1 MAGWVAGLASVAL
14 NGADA
19 VTAHWS
25 FQPVRAPAIPVVRD
39 GAWCR
44 TSVDRFV
51 LARMEAEGTKPAAEA
66 GRRAWLRRVTLD
78 LTGLPPTADEADAF
92 EQDMAPEAHERVVER
107 LLASEAY
114 GERWGRHWLDVARYA
129 DTAGETADYP
139 VPVAWRYRDYVI
151 RAFNADKPYDAF
163 VREQVA
169 GDILALQGDPA
180 LHGERVA
187 ATGFLAVS
195 RRFGFDSENYHHL
208 TLQDAI
214 DTIGQGVLGL
224 TLGCARCHAHKYDPV
239 PLSDYYAL
247 YGILES
253 TRFAFPGSEQKQ
265 RVRSMASVAPPA
277 EALPKWRAHAWRVS
291 ELSRRL
297 EALGK
302 PGPSAVLRPVEGMD
316 GDLEMQAPAAGGS
329 KGVLVPPW
337 VYEGLIAV
345 TTDAQSPFRNVHPSG
360 RVGASVAA
368 GTNAWWMEQAVSP
381 AVKSLLASTGRWW
394 VQLDFKAGTD
404 AAEAGAGGHRAWL
417 GLSRDAA
424 LVEVRFNG
432 DRAWLRGNSGEVSE
446 VALPEPGQW
455 HNVQVEVDV
464 ASGMARATV
473 GVPGQTRE
481 LGRVRVHGTAAALD
495 GLRVGVGSASAPAP
509 HPSLAL
515 DNVEVREASFGPV
528 TRDLPQ
534 LAWEGA
540 SPVVLRKELEALS
553 GMDGDFELQR
563 DGAAPVAPW
572 HPGPNAAVKA
582 SSRAQSPWRNLY
594 PPGVAGLRMQSGE
607 GYNGFGQTLPRR
619 WEASRTAVLHAGFD
633 FHCEGDGTEPGTW
646 RYYVGHGGGTSSA
659 LEIHFNGGGLWIRDG
674 DERRRVTGLRPGAW
688 HQVRVRM
695 DLAGRRFAGVV
706 EAADGAGGATS
717 FEGALGKGWDG
728 VVDYTFIDSHGHK
741 GGIRPSVD
749 ADNLVVREES
759 LPGREAVAS
768 GLAGAARQEKA
779 AALRGQL
786 AALEGQAEPLRR
798 ELERILVEGPVE
810 MAYAV
815 SEGTPRDARVQL
827 RGDPDQPGDV
837 VPRGFLKVLGGA
849 RLAQGTAASGRMDLA
864 RWLTDLS
871 NPLTARVMANRIWQW
886 HFGAALVATPNDFG
900 LRGARPSDPALLDH
914 LASEFVRMGWSV
926 KAMHRLVVL
935 SATYRQA
942 SHGLERSPTSAGNAG
957 AECPEPGV
965 QSMTGKDSGAGG
977 GTAGWSPFA
986 RRRLAAEEVRDAL
999 LAVSGGLDRTRGGGH
1014 PFPLPTT
1021 WGYTQHGPFTAVY
1034 GHERRSV
1041 YLMTQRL
1048 QRHPFLALFDG
1059 ADPNGSTAG
1068 RRTTTVPTQALYFMN
1083 DPFVHAAAGR
1093 LASRAM
1099 GAAPDDAGR
1108 VEAVYRMALGRSPTS
1123 GEREEG
1129 VRFLGDAR
1137 VRGEGALASLARVMF
1152 ASNEFLTVD

>member
-1 MAGWVAGLASVAL
+1 MGSIALMAGEDPS
-14 NGADA
+14 
-19 VTAHWS
+19 AHWA
-25 FQPVRAPAIPVVRD
+25 FQPVHAPPAPVVRD
-39 GAWCR
+39 AGWCR
-44 TSVDRFV
+44 TSIDRFV
-51 LARMEAEGTKPAAEA
+51 LARLESRGGKPAAEA
-66 GRRAWLRRVTLD
+66 DRRAWLRRVTLD
-78 LTGLPPTADEADAF
+78 LTGLPPTAAEADAF
-92 EQDMAPEAHERVVER
+92 EADTAPEAHERVVER
-107 LLASEAY
+107 LLGSSAY

-151 RAFNADKPYDAF
+151 RSFNADKPYDVF

-169 GDILALQGDPA
+169 GDVLAMQGDPA
-180 LHGERVA
+180 LHGERVT

-239 PLSDYYAL
+239 PASDYYAL

-253 TRFAFPGSEQKQ
+253 TRFSFPGSEQKQ
-265 RVRSMASVAPPA
+265 RVRSMASVAAPS
-277 EALPKWRAHAWRVS
+277 EALPRWREHEWRVS

-316 GDLEMQAPAAGGS
+316 GDLELQAPAAGGS

-337 VYEGLIAV
+337 VYEGVIAV

-360 RVGASVAA
+360 RVGASISS

-381 AVKSLLASTGRWW
+381 AVAGLLRRSGTWHL
-394 VQLDFKAGTD
+394 QLDFKSGLESKDPAGP
-404 AAEAGAGGHRAWL
+404 HRLWL
-417 GLSRDAA
+417 GASRDAA
-424 LVEVRFNG
+424 LVEVRFTG
-432 DRAWLRGNSGEVSE
+432 DRAWLKGNAGQPVE

-455 HNVQVEVDV
+455 HNVQVDVDV
-464 ASGMARATV
+464 AAGTARARV
-473 GVPGQTRE
+473 GVPGNVRE
-481 LGRVRVHGTAAALD
+481 IGTVRVLATAAGLAE
-495 GLRVGVGSASAPAP
+495 LRVGVGSSGDPSDRSDRSDHP
-509 HPSLAL
+509 HAALAL
-515 DNVEVREASFGPV
+515 DNLELREVPFREV
-528 TRDLPQ
+528 TRDLPE
-534 LAWEGA
+534 LAWEGP
-540 SPVVLRKELEALS
+540 SPSGLRKELEALS
-553 GMDGDFELQR
+553 GMDGDLELQR
-563 DGAAPVAPW
+563 DGAAPSGSW
-572 HPGPNAAVKA
+572 HPGPNASVKA
-582 SSRAQSPWRNLY
+582 SAASQSPWRNLY
-594 PPGVAGLRMQSGE
+594 PAGVVGLRMGAGE

-619 WEASRTAVLHAGFD
+619 WEAAKAKELHAGFD
-633 FHCEGDGTEPGTW
+633 FRCAGDGQEPGTW

-659 LEIHFNGGGLWIRDG
+659 LEVHFNGGALWIRDG
-674 DERRRVTGLRPGAW
+674 DERRRVTALKPGAW

-695 DLAGRRFAGVV
+695 DLSARRYAGVV
-706 EAADGAGGATS
+706 EAADGVGGAVA
-717 FEGALGKGWDG
+717 FEGALATGWDG
-728 VVDYTFIDSHGHK
+728 VVDYTFIDSHGNV
-741 GGIRPSVD
+741 GGPRPLVD
-749 ADNLVVREES
+749 ADNLVVRDDP
-759 LPGREAVAS
+759 LPGRDAVAS
-768 GLAGAARQEKA
+768 AVADQDRREKA
-779 AALRGQL
+779 AALRARL
-786 AALEGQAEPLRR
+786 EALEGQAGALRG
-798 ELERILVEGPVE
+798 ELERLLVEGPVE
-810 MAYAV
+810 LAYAV

-827 RGDPDQPGDV
+827 RGDPDQPGEV

-849 RLAQGTAASGRMDLA
+849 RVGQGTRSSGRLELAQ
-864 RWLTDLS
+864 WLTDAS

-914 LASEFVRMGWSV
+914 LATEFVRMGWSM
-926 KAMHRLVVL
+926 KAMHRLIVL

-942 SHGLERSPTSAGNAG
+942 SHGLERPVAAGGGNG

-965 QSMTGKDSGAGG
+965 GMASAKGG
-977 GTAGWSPFA
+977 GAALEGEGWAPFA
-986 RRRLAAEEVRDAL
+986 RRRLGAEEVRDAL
-999 LAVSGGLDRTRGGGH
+999 LAASGGLERRVGGGH
-1014 PFPLPTT
+1014 PFPSPTA

-1059 ADPNGSTAG
+1059 ADPNGSTAT

-1083 DPFVHAAAGR
+1083 DPFVHAAAAR

-1099 GAAPDDAGR
+1099 EAASGDAGR
-1108 VEAVYRMALGRSPTS
+1108 VTAAYRMALGRSPTS
-1123 GEREEG
+1123 EEQEDG
-1129 VRFLGDAR
+1129 VRFLSDAR
-1137 VRGEGALASLARVMF
+1137 VRGEGALASLARVLF